1 VAHAELADT
10 VLVKIA
16 ADQPS
21 GLSALD
27 RPNSYIGRSV
37 PRPNLARLTQ
47 GRGQYVS
54 DIALPRMAHVAFVRS
69 PHAHARIKTI
79 DSAEAKK
86 SSGVIAVVTGAELA
100 KVITPWIGVL
110 THLKGI
116 KSAPQYAIAVDRAC
130 WQGEAV
136 CAVVAKT
143 RAEAEDAC
151 ALIDVDYEVLPSVT
165 DAETALDAKTPVIHP
180 ELGDNLT
187 FERVLDVGQVD
198 KAFAEADVVV
208 ETAFIFGRHTGV
220 TNEPRAIVAD
230 WNPGEQRLTVYQGTQ
245 APHMTQNIFAKH
257 LALEEHQVRVL
268 TKDVGGSFGI
278 KVHIYADEMATAALS
293 KLLKRPVKFVADRLE
308 SFVTDIHARDHRVKA
323 KIGVKKDGTI
333 TAFEIDDLTGI
344 GPYSMYPRT
353 SGIEANQVV
362 NLVGGPYTC
371 PNYRARARV
380 VFQNKNVMCQYR
392 AVGHPIATAVTE
404 GLVEQA
410 AVKIGMDPAELRR
423 RNLFADDAYP
433 ATSAAGLK
441 FEGLSHHASLDKI
454 LKMMD
459 YKALRAEQTSLRAR
473 GVHRGIGFASFIEVT
488 NPSAAFYGVGGARIS
503 SQDGATLKLDAT
515 GAVICQSGVTEQG
528 QGTESVLAQVV
539 ASSFGVPIERVRV
552 ITGDTDNTPYGG
564 GTWASRAAGIGGEAA
579 WQAGKALRANVLA
592 AAASILQA
600 DPHKLDIERGV
611 VVDADSRRERM
622 GLDEVARVV
631 YFRPDTLPPGFQA
644 EFMVTRHYVPRAWP
658 FAFTNGVQTSYVEV
672 DIRTGEVKL
681 LKHWCVEDCGTVINP
696 QLVDEQIRGGIV
708 QGIGGVLYEHCLYD
722 AAGQMLNGTMMDY
735 LVPMAGEM
743 PDIEIG
749 HVVTPTAD
757 SELGAKGA
765 GEAGTAGAPACIMN
779 AINDALHPLGA
790 SPITAMPITPD
801 RVLAAL
807 RRA

>member
-1 VAHAELADT
+1 M
-10 VLVKIA
+10 KIA
-16 ADQPS
+16 DDQPS
-21 GLSALD
+21 GLTALD

-47 GRGQYVS
+47 GRGQYVT
-54 DIALPRMAHVAFVRS
+54 DVVLPRMTHVAFVRS
-69 PHAHARIKTI
+69 PHAHARISSI
-79 DSAEAKK
+79 DTAAAKK
-86 SSGVIAVVTGAELA
+86 APGVVAVVTGAELA
-100 KVITPWIGVL
+100 KVMTPWVGVL

-116 KSAPQYAIAVDRAC
+116 KSAPQYPIAVDRAC
-130 WQGEAV
+130 WRGEAI
-136 CAVVAKT
+136 CAVVARS

-151 ALIDVDYEVLPSVT
+151 ALIDVDYGVLPAVT
-165 DAETALDAKTPVIHP
+165 DPETALDAKTPVIHP

-187 FERVLDVGQVD
+187 FERTLNAGDPD
-198 KAFAEADVVV
+198 KGFAEADAVV
-208 ETAFIFGRHTGV
+208 ETTFLFGRHTGV

-257 LALEEHQVRVL
+257 LDLEEHQVRVL

-278 KVHIYADEMATAALS
+278 KVHIYADEMAAVALS
-293 KLLKRPVKFVADRLE
+293 KLLKRPVKFVADRFE
-308 SFVTDIHARDHRVKA
+308 SFITDIHARDHRVKA
-323 KIGVKKDGTI
+323 RIGVKRDGTI

-344 GPYSMYPRT
+344 GPYSVYPRT

-404 GLVEQA
+404 GLVELA
-410 AVKIGMDPAELRR
+410 AAKIGMDPAELRR
-423 RNLFADDAYP
+423 RNLYADDAYP
-433 ATSAAGLK
+433 ATGASGIK

-459 YKALRAEQTSLRAR
+459 YEALRAEQTKLREE

-503 SQDGATLKLDAT
+503 SQDGATVKLDAA
-515 GAVICQSGVTEQG
+515 GAISIHSGVTEQG
-528 QGTESVLAQVV
+528 QGAESVLAQCV

-600 DPHKLDIERGV
+600 DPNALDIRAGV
-611 VVDADSRRERM
+611 VVDGDTGRERM

-644 EFMVTRHYVPRAWP
+644 EFMVTRHYVPRGWP
-658 FAFTNGVQTSYVEV
+658 FAFTNGVQASYLDV
-672 DIRTGEVKL
+672 DLRTGAVTL

-708 QGIGGVLYEHCLYD
+708 QGIGGVLFEHCLYD
-722 AAGQMLNGTMMDY
+722 DQGQLLNGTMMDY
-735 LVPMAGEM
+735 LVPMAVEM

-779 AINDALHPLGA
+779 AVNDALRPLGA
-790 SPITAMPITPD
+790 TPITAMPITPEM
-801 RVLAAL
+801 VIGAL
-807 RRA
+807 RSA

>member
-1 VAHAELADT
+1 M
-10 VLVKIA
+10 KIA
-16 ADQPS
+16 EDQPS

-37 PRPNLARLTQ
+37 PRPNLARLTA
-47 GRGQYVS
+47 GRGQYVT
-54 DIALPRMAHVAFVRS
+54 DVVLPRMVHVAFVRS
-69 PHAHARIKTI
+69 PHAHARI
-79 DSAEAKK
+79 AKLDTAAARK
-86 SSGVIAVVTGAELA
+86 AAGVVAVVTGADLA
-100 KVITPWIGVL
+100 EIITPWVGVL

-116 KSAPQYAIAVDRAC
+116 KSAPQHAIAVERAC

-136 CAVVAKT
+136 CAVVAKS
-143 RAEAEDAC
+143 RAQAEDAC
-151 ALIDVDYEVLPSVT
+151 ALVEVDYEVLPAVT
-165 DAETALDAKTPVIHP
+165 DPETALDAKTPVIHP

-187 FERVLDVGQVD
+187 FERLLNAGDPDRG
-198 KAFAEADVVV
+198 FAEADAVI
-208 ETAFIFGRHTGV
+208 ETTFVFGRHTGV

-230 WNPGEQRLTVYQGTQ
+230 WNAGEQRLTVYQGTQ
-245 APHMTQNIFAKH
+245 APHMTQNLFAKH
-257 LALEEHQVRVL
+257 LALEEHQVRVI

-278 KVHIYADEMATAALS
+278 KVHVYADEMATAALA

-308 SFVTDIHARDHRVKA
+308 SFVTDIHARDHRVDA
-323 KIGVKKDGTI
+323 KIGVKRDGTI
-333 TAFEIDDLTGI
+333 TAFAIDDLTGI
-344 GPYSMYPRT
+344 GPYSVYPRT

-404 GLVEQA
+404 GLVDLA
-410 AVKIGMDPAELRR
+410 AAKIGMDVAEIRR
-423 RNLFADDAYP
+423 RNLFADDKYP
-433 ATSAAGLK
+433 ATGASGLK
-441 FEGLSHHASLDKI
+441 FERLSHHASLDKI
-454 LKMMD
+454 LRMMD
-459 YKALRAEQTSLRAR
+459 YTGLRAEQARLRAQDI
-473 GVHRGIGFASFIEVT
+473 HRGIGLASFIEVT

-503 SQDGATLKLDAT
+503 SQDGATVRLDAT
-515 GAVICQSGVTEQG
+515 GAVFCHSGVTEQG
-528 QGTESVLAQVV
+528 QGAESVMAQCV
-539 ASSFGVPIERVRV
+539 ATSFGVPIERVRV

-600 DPHKLDIERGV
+600 DPQALDIRNGV
-611 VVDADSRRERM
+611 VVDADTGRERM
-622 GLDEVARVV
+622 GLEEVARVV

-644 EFMVTRHYVPRAWP
+644 ELAVTRHYVPRAWP
-658 FAFTNGVQTSYVEV
+658 FAFTNGVQASYLDV
-672 DIRTGEVKL
+672 DAKTGQVRL

-708 QGIGGVLYEHCLYD
+708 QGIGGALFEHCLYD
-722 AAGQMLNGTMMDY
+722 EAGQLLNANMMDY
-735 LVPMAGEM
+735 LVPMAAEM
-743 PDIEIG
+743 PDIEVG

-765 GEAGTAGAPACIMN
+765 GEAGTAGAPACVMN
-779 AINDALHPLGA
+779 AINDALRPLGA
-790 SPITAMPITPD
+790 APIMQMPITPE
-801 RVLAAL
+801 RALAAL
-807 RRA
+807 GG

>member
-1 VAHAELADT
+1 M
-10 VLVKIA
+10 KIA
-16 ADQPS
+16 DDQPS

-54 DIALPRMAHVAFVRS
+54 DIALPRMVHVAFVRS
-69 PHAHARIKTI
+69 PHAHARIKKIAT
-79 DSAEAKK
+79 AEAKK
-86 SSGVIAVVTGAELA
+86 APGVVAVVTGAELA
-100 KVITPWIGVL
+100 KVITPWVGVL

-116 KSAPQYAIAVDRAC
+116 KSAPQYAIAVERAC

-136 CAVVAKT
+136 CAVVARS
-143 RAEAEDAC
+143 RAQAEDAC
-151 ALIDVDYEVLPSVT
+151 AMVGVEYDVLPVVT
-165 DAETALDAKTPVIHP
+165 DAETALDAATPVIHP

-187 FERVLDVGQVD
+187 FERALNAGDVD
-198 KAFAEADVVV
+198 KGFAQADAVV
-208 ETAFIFGRHTGV
+208 ETTFVFGRHTGV
-220 TNEPRAIVAD
+220 TNEARSIVAD
-230 WNPGEQRLTVYQGTQ
+230 WNPGDQRLTVYQGTQ

-257 LALEEHQVRVL
+257 LGLEEHQVRVL

-278 KVHIYADEMATAALS
+278 KVHIYADEMAVVALS

-323 KIGVKKDGTI
+323 RIGVKKDGTI

-344 GPYSMYPRT
+344 GPYSVYPRT

-362 NLVGGPYTC
+362 NLVGSPYTC
-371 PNYRARARV
+371 PNYRARARARV

-404 GLVEQA
+404 GLVELA
-410 AVKIGMDPAELRR
+410 AAKIGIDPVELRR
-423 RNLFADDAYP
+423 KNLFADDCYP
-433 ATSAAGLK
+433 ATTAAGLK
-441 FEGLSHHASLDKI
+441 LEGLSHHASLDKI

-459 YKALRAEQTSLRAR
+459 YAGLRAEQTNLRAR

-488 NPSAAFYGVGGARIS
+488 NPSAAFYGVGGAHIS
-503 SQDGATLKLDAT
+503 SQDGATVKLDAA
-515 GAVICQSGVTEQG
+515 GAISIHSSVTEQG

-539 ASSFGVPIERVRV
+539 ATSFGIPIERVRV
-552 ITGDTDNTPYGG
+552 VTGDTDNTPYGG

-579 WQAGKALRANVLA
+579 WQAGKALRGNVLA

-600 DPHKLDIERGV
+600 NPAALDIRAGV
-611 VVDADSRRERM
+611 IVDADTGRERM

-644 EFMVTRHYVPRAWP
+644 EFVATRHYVPRGWP
-658 FAFTNGVQTSYVEV
+658 FAFTNGVQASWLEV

-696 QLVDEQIRGGIV
+696 QLVDEQIRGGIA
-708 QGIGGVLYEHCLYD
+708 QGIGAALFEHCLYD
-722 AAGQMLNGTMMDY
+722 AEGQFLNATMMDY
-735 LVPMAGEM
+735 LVPMATEM
-743 PDIEIG
+743 PDIDIG
-749 HVVTPTAD
+749 HVVTPTTD

-765 GEAGTAGAPACIMN
+765 GEAGTAGAPACVMN
-779 AINDALHPLGA
+779 AVNDALRPLGA
-790 SPITAMPITPD
+790 VPITAMPITPEL
-801 RVLAAL
+801 VLRAL
-807 RRA
+807 RE